1 MRISDLGSRISDL
14 VNGLAA
20 MSGSSETGVVMLI
33 LIAAY
38 FLGAVPFGVLIA
50 RARGVD
56 ITKVGSGNIGAT
68 NVHRALG
75 WKAGLVV
82 MALDASKSL
91 IPALAV
97 KALGLSLILPP
108 PTSSPLHPSS
118 FILPPSD
125 IALLAG
131 FFAVIGHCASPFLGF
146 KGGKGIATMLG
157 AALGA
162 TPLVAVG
169 GLLVFIA
176 LFLVTSYVSVASIA
190 AVLSA
195 ILFAYLL
202 RYDPPVIAA
211 YSLVALFIIY
221 KHRLNIRRLL
231 RGEEPKTSLKG
242 GEKRQEAQQKGQ
254 TVAEPPSE

>member
-1 MRISDLGSRISDL
+1 MSDLGSRISDL
-14 VNGLAA
+14 MNGPALLQSAP
-20 MSGSSETGVVMLI
+20 GTGVLVL
-33 LIAAY
+33 LLVAAY

-56 ITKVGSGNIGAT
+56 ITKIGSGNIGAT

-75 WKAGLVV
+75 WKAGLLV

-91 IPALAV
+91 IPALVA
-97 KALGLSLILPP
+97 KNLGFSADV
-108 PTSSPLHPSS
+108 S
-118 FILPPSD
+118 
-125 IALLAG
+125 LLAG
-131 FFAVIGHCASPFLGF
+131 FLAVLGHCASPFLKF
-146 KGGKGIATMLG
+146 KGGKGIATILG
-157 AALGA
+157 SAIGA

-169 GLLVFIA
+169 GLAVFIV
-176 LFLVTSYVSVASIA
+176 LFAATSFVSVASIA

-211 YSLVALFIIY
+211 YTLVALFIIY

-242 GEKRQEAQQKGQ
+242 GEKRQQAQEMGRDEAERPPVKSQELK
-254 TVAEPPSE
+254 EPVEHSD

>member
-1 MRISDLGSRISDL
+1 MDL
-14 VNGLAA
+14 VHGLAA
-20 MSGSSETGVVMLI
+20 LRGSPETGVLVVL

-50 RARGVD
+50 RARGID
-56 ITKVGSGNIGAT
+56 ITKIGSGNIGAT

-91 IPALAV
+91 IPALAA
-97 KALGLSLILPP
+97 KALGFSV
-108 PTSSPLHPSS
+108 
-118 FILPPSD
+118 D
-125 IALLAG
+125 ISLLAG
-131 FFAVIGHCASPFLGF
+131 FLAVLGHCASPFLGF

-157 AALGA
+157 SALGA

-169 GLLVFIA
+169 GLVVFVT
-176 LFLVTSYVSVASIA
+176 LFLATSYVSVASIA

-202 RYDPPVIAA
+202 RYDPPVIVA
-211 YSLVALFIIY
+211 YTLVALFIIY

-231 RGEEPKTSLKG
+231 RGEEPKTSLRG
-242 GEKRQEAQQKGQ
+242 GEKRQDAQQPGQ
-254 TVAEPPSE
+254 AEAEPPSE

>member
-1 MRISDLGSRISDL
+1 
-14 VNGLAA
+14 LAA
-20 MSGSSETGVVMLI
+20 VQASPGTATLVLLLI
-33 LIAAY
+33 GAY

-56 ITKVGSGNIGAT
+56 ITKIGSGNIGAT

-91 IPALAV
+91 IPALIA
-97 KALGLSLILPP
+97 KALGFSVEI
-108 PTSSPLHPSS
+108 S
-118 FILPPSD
+118 
-125 IALLAG
+125 LLAG
-131 FFAVIGHCASPFLGF
+131 FVAVLGHCASPFLGF
-146 KGGKGIATMLG
+146 KGGKGIATILG
-157 AALGA
+157 SAIGA
-162 TPLVAVG
+162 TPLVAAG
-169 GLLVFIA
+169 GLSVFMA
-176 LFLVTSYVSVASIA
+176 LFLLTGYVSVGSIA

-211 YSLVALFIIY
+211 YTLVALFIIY

-231 RGEEPKTSLKG
+231 RGEEPKTSLRG
-242 GEKRQEAQQKGQ
+242 GEKRQEAQQMGQ
-254 TVAEPPSE
+254 DEAL